1 MREERW
7 ITWIEPWGPNSEPVY
22 SFAPES
28 TAIAFQKSARS
39 SKTNNPYRSDADA
52 LDDFMVVNWATFT
65 EKPKG
70 FS

>member
-1 MREERW
+1 MSEERW
-7 ITWIEPWGPNSEPVY
+7 ITWIEPWGPNSEPIY
-22 SFAPES
+22 CYAPES
-28 TAIAFQKSARS
+28 TVVKWAKKYHPES
-39 SKTNNPYRSDADA
+39 NDAEA